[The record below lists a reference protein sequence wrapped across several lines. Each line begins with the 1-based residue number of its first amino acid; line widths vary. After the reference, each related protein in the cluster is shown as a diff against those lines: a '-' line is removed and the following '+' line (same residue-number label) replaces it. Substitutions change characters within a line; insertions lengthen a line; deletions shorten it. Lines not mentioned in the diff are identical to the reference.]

1 MSSTL
6 GEGWGRQGPPLETE
20 LSLLPHW
27 KEVPDMGE
35 KGRKGGSRTV
45 PLSKHK
51 EVQITNSPPQFLIKP
66 SIQGSFEKDN
76 SQEPTA

>member
-1 MSSTL
+1 
-6 GEGWGRQGPPLETE
+6 
-20 LSLLPHW
+20 
-27 KEVPDMGE
+27 MGE

-45 PLSKHK
+45 PLPRHK

-66 SIQGSFEKDN
+66 SLQGSLEKDK